1 MLVADMEAT
10 LEEPPL
16 GSAAPS
22 GANEAGSATETDSNA
37 PVQLRE
43 NLEETA
49 FFYPQ
54 LRTDSLGQVSL
65 QFRLPESVTTWRF
78 MGLAHDK
85 EMRHGLIEADVVAQ
99 KDVMVQ
105 PNLPRFLR
113 LGDHAVIATRISN
126 TSDVTRK
133 GVVRL
138 QFLLP
143 ADESV
148 VYEEEQPFSSDPH
161 QTVRAAFSIAPSLL
175 EGQEGLLIVR
185 IIAQGDG
192 FSDGEQHYLPVL
204 TDKQYVTTTLPFT
217 QHEPGTLQLDLKQL
231 FKGKGIERPSL
242 TIEYTNN
249 PAWILVQA
257 LPYVGDI
264 NEKNAI

>member
-1 MLVADMEAT
+1 MLLPGSASVRMMSKQMLVADMEAT

-43 NLEETA
+43 NLKETA

-99 KDVMVQ
+99 KDVMV
-105 PNLPRFLR
+105 
-113 LGDHAVIATRISN
+113 HT
-126 TSDVTRK
+126 
-133 GVVRL
+133 
-138 QFLLP
+138 
-143 ADESV
+143 
-148 VYEEEQPFSSDPH
+148 
-161 QTVRAAFSIAPSLL
+161 
-175 EGQEGLLIVR
+175 
-185 IIAQGDG
+185 
-192 FSDGEQHYLPVL
+192 
-204 TDKQYVTTTLPFT
+204 
-217 QHEPGTLQLDLKQL
+217 
-231 FKGKGIERPSL
+231 
-242 TIEYTNN
+242 
-249 PAWILVQA
+249 
-257 LPYVGDI
+257 
-264 NEKNAI
+264 